1 MLCGVIV
8 SKLAVQKTLESP
20 LAELRTKF
28 YFKAAHQSASQSVC
42 LPGLSWKGCSSVSL
56 TLLPSCKTVQ
66 SFARLLQVK
75 VNQDEIKSPA
85 LGRKEA
91 EVKKLSRKSSPPV
104 PTS

>member
-1 MLCGVIV
+1 MLGGVIV

-75 VNQDEIKSPA
+75 VSRSKEVIWKIFTSHANIIKYPGNM
-85 LGRKEA
+85 LC
-91 EVKKLSRKSSPPV
+91 
-104 PTS
+104 